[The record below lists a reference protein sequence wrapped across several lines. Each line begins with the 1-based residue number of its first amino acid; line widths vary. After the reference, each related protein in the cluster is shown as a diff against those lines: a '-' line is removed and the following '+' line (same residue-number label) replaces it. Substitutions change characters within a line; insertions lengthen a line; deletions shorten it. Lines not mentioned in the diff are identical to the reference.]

1 VKENSLV
8 RHINPVQGSRTLPQ
22 DRQSNKVASM
32 ARDTTDQTPLTS
44 VSELSAYLQKGPRPK
59 DQFRIGTEHEKF
71 AFFREDNSP
80 VPYFG
85 EASISALLNG
95 MGARLGWEPIMDGDN
110 IIGLA
115 ERSGMGAISIE
126 PGGQFELSGAPLET
140 IHETCHE
147 SNQHLAVL
155 REIAEPMGI
164 RFLGIGGSP
173 KWSLAET
180 PRMPKSR
187 YDIMTRYMPK
197 VGTHGLDMMYRTCT
211 IQVNL
216 DFSSEV
222 DMARKMRVSMKLQP
236 LATALFASS
245 PFTEG
250 KPNGLLS
257 WRGDIWRDT
266 DNLRSG
272 LLPFVFEAD
281 FGFADYAEWALDVPM
296 YFVVRDGKYHDCTH
310 ITFRQF
316 MAGALKGEI
325 AAWEPTMG
333 DWTNHLSTLFP
344 DVRLKRFLEMRGA
357 DGGPWRRI
365 CALPAFWVGLL
376 YDDGALDAAEKLT
389 ADWTFAD
396 VDALRDAVPAQGL
409 RAEMRGMPLFDI
421 AREVVGIS
429 RTGLKS
435 RNRLNGEG
443 IDESVF
449 LNPLEEILAKK
460 TTLAEDMLALYHGRW
475 KGSVEPVF
483 EEYQY

>member
-1 VKENSLV
+1 
-8 RHINPVQGSRTLPQ
+8 
-22 DRQSNKVASM
+22 M
-32 ARDTTDQTPLTS
+32 ARDTTDQTPISSVQELTNYI
-44 VSELSAYLQKGPRPK
+44 AAGNKPK
-59 DQFRIGTEHEKF
+59 ERFRIGTEHEKF
-71 AFFREDNSP
+71 AFFRADNNP
-80 VPYFG
+80 VPYAG
-85 EASISALLNG
+85 EASISALLKGLQAKNG
-95 MGARLGWEPIMDGDN
+95 WDPIMDGEN

-115 ERSGMGAISIE
+115 EQHGMGAISIE

-140 IHETCHE
+140 IHETCRE
-147 SNQHLAVL
+147 SNSHLATL

-173 KWSLAET
+173 KWTLAET

-197 VGTHGLDMMYRTCT
+197 VGTKGLDMMYRTCT

-216 DFSSEV
+216 DFSSEA
-222 DMARKMRVSMKLQP
+222 DMQKKMRVSMKLQS

-250 KPNGLLS
+250 QPNGMLS

-266 DNLRSG
+266 DNRRSG
-272 LLPFVFEAD
+272 LLDFTFRDD
-281 FGFADYAEWALDVPM
+281 FGFQHYMEWALDVPM
-296 YFVVRDGKYHDCTH
+296 YFIVRDGHYHDCTH
-310 ITFRQF
+310 VTFRQF
-316 MAGALKGEI
+316 MNGALKGEV

-376 YDDGALDAAEKLT
+376 YDEAALDAADQLT
-389 ADWTFAD
+389 KNWTFAE
-396 VDALRDAVPAQGL
+396 VSALRDAVPTAGL
-409 RAEMRGMPLFDI
+409 KAEFRGDALYET
-421 AREVVGIS
+421 AREVIGIS
-429 RTGLKS
+429 KAGLKS
-435 RNRLNGEG
+435 RNRLNKEG
-443 IDESVF
+443 QDESIF
-449 LNPLEEILAKK
+449 LSPLDEVMAKK
-460 TTLAEDMLALYHGRW
+460 ATLAEDLLARYNGRW
-475 KGSVEPVF
+475 QHSVEPVF

>member
-1 VKENSLV
+1 
-8 RHINPVQGSRTLPQ
+8 
-22 DRQSNKVASM
+22 M
-32 ARDTTDQTPLTS
+32 ARDTTDQTPLSS
-44 VSELSAYLQKGPRPK
+44 VSELTTYLAEGSKPTER
-59 DQFRIGTEHEKF
+59 FRIGTEHEKF
-71 AFFREDNSP
+71 AFFRADNSP
-80 VPYFG
+80 VPYLG
-85 EASISALLNG
+85 DASISALLKG
-95 MGARLGWEPIMDGDN
+95 MRDKLGWEEIVDAGN

-115 ERSGMGAISIE
+115 EPHGMGAISIE

-140 IHETCHE
+140 LHQTCKE
-147 SNQHLAVL
+147 SNQHLATV

-173 KWSLAET
+173 KWTLAET

-197 VGTHGLDMMYRTCT
+197 VGTKGLDMMYRTCT

-216 DFSSEV
+216 DFSSEE
-222 DMARKMRVSMKLQP
+222 DMRKKMRVSMKLQS

-250 KPNGLLS
+250 KPNGLKS

-266 DNLRSG
+266 DNQRSG
-272 LLPFVFEAD
+272 LLDFTFRDDFRFEH
-281 FGFADYAEWALDVPM
+281 YVEWALDVPM
-296 YFVVRDGKYHDCTH
+296 YFIVRDGRYHDCTH
-310 ITFRQF
+310 VTFRQF
-316 MAGALKGEI
+316 MNGALKGEV

-376 YDDGALDAAEKLT
+376 YDDGALEA
-389 ADWTFAD
+389 AD
-396 VDALRDAVPAQGL
+396 VLTKDWSYDQVNALRDVVSVEGL
-409 RAEMRGMPLFDI
+409 KASIGGHGLYDI
-421 AREVVGIS
+421 AREVVEIS
-429 RTGLKS
+429 RLGLKS
-435 RNRLNGEG
+435 RARLNGEG
-443 IDESVF
+443 QDETVF
-449 LNPLEEILAKK
+449 LAPLDEVLAKRG
-460 TTLAEDMLALYHGRW
+460 TLADDLLMLYNGRW
-475 KGSVEPVF
+475 NQSVEPVF